1 MAVTYPRLYRNF
13 LVDIGVLELD
23 FLSVNV
29 TPLGCSIDLTFHH
42 KLYSRTLVP
51 LAVLLALYLF
61 ARFCSRVAQRLRDKE
76 GAAKGSRDWEAA
88 RKWEGFGSSAIAL
101 ALFLIFLLYPSTSSM
116 IFSTFICEDID
127 DGQSYLRADY
137 AINCASPEHQVATAF
152 AAAMIFVYPVGT
164 PLLCAET

>member
-1 MAVTYPRLYRNF
+1 MLHTASSMLSGTMARIIISLFQVLRPLGDVFDITYPKIYRNL

-29 TPLGCSIDLTFHH
+29 TPLGCSIELTFHH

-101 ALFLIFLLYPSTSSM
+101 ALFLIF
-116 IFSTFICEDID
+116 
-127 DGQSYLRADY
+127 
-137 AINCASPEHQVATAF
+137 
-152 AAAMIFVYPVGT
+152 
-164 PLLCAET
+164 

>member
-1 MAVTYPRLYRNF
+1 MEAAVSFQSSSLRL
-13 LVDIGVLELD
+13 IPPVLQVLQTSGD
-23 FLSVNV
+23 VQTS
-29 TPLGCSIDLTFHH
+29 
-42 KLYSRTLVP
+42 
-51 LAVLLALYLF
+51 AVLLALHLC

-76 GAAKGSRDWEAA
+76 GTVKGSRDWEAA

-137 AINCASPEHQVATAF
+137 AINCASPAHQIATAF
-152 AAAMIFVYPVGT
+152 AVAMIFVVPVGT
-164 PLLCAET
+164 PLLCEEIGPEHPPC

>member
-1 MAVTYPRLYRNF
+1 MYRNF

-101 ALFLIFLLYPSTSSM
+101 ALFIIFLLYPSTSSM

-137 AINCASPEHQVATAF
+137 AINCASPEHQIATAF
-152 AAAMIFVYPVGT
+152 AVAMIFIYPIGT
-164 PLLCAET
+164 VRRRDPNQRMHP

>member
-1 MAVTYPRLYRNF
+1 M
-13 LVDIGVLELD
+13 LELD

-76 GAAKGSRDWEAA
+76 GAVKGSRDWEAA

-127 DGQSYLRADY
+127 DGQAYLRADY
-137 AINCASPEHQVATAF
+137 AINCASPEHQIATAF
-152 AAAMIFVYPVGT
+152 AGAMIFVFPIGT
-164 PLLCAET
+164 PLLCAETRPEPPLC